1 MAACGHEAQVALDVT
16 TISVQKVHGAVAENT
31 SEISEIKDTLAVMRQ
46 QNVEIL
52 LVDQWCGPSSPC
64 CHLPFSVCCG
74 HSHCTVIISL

>member
-52 LVDQWCGPSSPC
+52 RLLTNGVGHPHRAAT
-64 CHLPFSVCCG
+64 CHSQCVV
-74 HSHCTVIISL
+74 VILTAL